1 MVAFLVV
8 YYTGRKHGQL
18 SVRLVVGFFGGE
30 PSPEERG
37 ELSPEERIGLIE
49 REVERLKE
57 YCLTVGDCFAHMD
70 ARLNNLTAFL
80 LGKGI
85 LNEADLDD
93 IKNTEEEV
101 ARLEED
107 ANRTILLDQA
117 DEGKPQ

>member
-1 MVAFLVV
+1 
-8 YYTGRKHGQL
+8 
-18 SVRLVVGFFGGE
+18 
-30 PSPEERG
+30 
-37 ELSPEERIGLIE
+37 
-49 REVERLKE
+49 
-57 YCLTVGDCFAHMD
+57 MD